1 MANRISSLDAG
12 YQTGDLSVY
21 PAAIDDKNNL
31 YEAKNNTETKLK
43 QSLNYNGKIIVVEDT
58 SGFPDTGLIRLGP
71 PAGEPGQAELVYYD
85 SKTSVLFKNLIR
97 GFAGSR
103 QSFWPIGTDV
113 SGAVMAE
120 HHNAIKDAIV
130 NIEATLGKK
139 TNPAAGSFN
148 ATLTELETKF
158 LAPRP
163 MFRSYPLRGKPPLE
177 VKFQNFSDG
186 NAVSWLWDFG
196 DGSTS
201 IEKSPTH
208 TYQTEGVFTVK
219 LNLITTSGAQGSC
232 NKSNYIT
239 VSNDVLTPFFYV
251 QLVDSDSPAYSIQT
265 ATALSS
271 TPGEFLFV
279 DQTDGDILQ
288 RFWVFDDGD
297 TLNAPDP
304 DVHTAKHIYTTP
316 GTYSPSLLIIL
327 ANQQL
332 KRVFLSEAIIVL

>member
-1 MANRISSLDAG
+1 MANRISSLDTG

-21 PAAIDDKNNL
+21 PAALDDESNL
-31 YEAKNNTETKLK
+31 YEAKNNTETTLK

-103 QSFWPIGTDV
+103 QSFWPIGTNLT
-113 SGAVMAE
+113 GAVMAE

-130 NIEATLGKK
+130 NIEATLGTKLD
-139 TNPAAGSFN
+139 PAAGSFN
-148 ATLTELETKF
+148 ATLNELETKF

-163 MFRSYPLRGKPPLE
+163 MFRSYPLRGRPPLE

-208 TYQTEGVFTVK
+208 TYQIEGIFTVK
-219 LNLITTSGAQGSC
+219 LNLITTTGAQGC
-232 NKSNYIT
+232 ATKSNYIT
-239 VSNDVLTPFFYV
+239 ISNDVLTPFFYV
-251 QLVDSDSPAYSIQT
+251 ELVDNTNPAYSIQT
-265 ATALSS
+265 AASLSAD
-271 TPGEFLFV
+271 PAEFLFV
-279 DQTDGDILQ
+279 DQTDGDVLQ

-297 TLNAPDP
+297 TLSVTDP
-304 DVHTAKHIYTTP
+304 DIHTVKHTYATP
-316 GTYSPSLLIIL
+316 GDYSPSLLIVL